1 MQNLTQEQA
10 SVGLNDVQK
19 FFMNAGLSSASMVL
33 GAATGGGA
41 YIYNQGLGAGSQAAQ
56 DALEKGGD
64 YGQAA
69 ATGTAA
75 AAAATLMEK
84 VGIDNI
90 FGAVGELGIN
100 GSTAKNIAKA
110 FLKSAA
116 SEGMEEAGEEVV
128 NIVADMLV
136 MGDKSDVQQ
145 FLNDY
150 INNNQ
155 NSTKAQQDAALAM
168 YVFSRIGQNALAGA
182 ITGGAFG
189 GATML
194 GAYGDYGTAAT
205 AEDVKSLYR
214 ESAKENGIDLTGKSE
229 KEIAVGAAQELITQA
244 YSKEAKKAVATAQK
258 QIEIKHEVSD
268 AALTNL
274 FNTVMSD
281 KNRTAAQKA
290 ADADAYINAGTD
302 FYLNNTVEETISTP
316 VLDKYAG
323 RQNVDAILGRT
334 YETNMPVLESLAGK
348 DAVLR
353 AGGEEIDKA
362 DLNNLKVDTIWNKDY
377 KANADRIATK
387 NGVSLSE
394 NNTEN
399 QKYEMV
405 SDKQVANE
413 TSDIRAMNKN
423 HPSNQMRIGS
433 FELEGV
439 AKTQQQMVAIKAME
453 HLSKLIETDF
463 YVFESYVNENGKR
476 VYKDLEGVEHSA
488 PNGWF
493 DYKDNS
499 FHIDLNAGNKG
510 QGLMLYTISHELT
523 HFIKKWSPAKF
534 EVLSNFLVDQIGT
547 DTVEYL
553 VAKQIEKAA
562 NYERT
567 LTYDEALEEMIAD
580 SMETMLSSGNVMEIL
595 AELKKRDQTLWQKI
609 MDFFKD
615 FADRLKELVDAY
627 KNARPDSVEGNLVAD
642 MKSVIGK
649 IEELFADGIYEASEN
664 YQNTAVSFDAETQS
678 AAPMRSER
686 TWTESEYVQMRE
698 KTAKNLSNDLNI
710 SLAEA
715 YKYID
720 DINSVAALIADDR
733 VRLDYEPNIDA
744 SATVI
749 KPNSEYKFTVDMST
763 LCAKRLLTTG
773 TFDAIQK
780 QLPNKVFT
788 SEDIVAL
795 REMMQNRGYEVACG
809 ICYVESTR
817 RDMGRITQDFI
828 NSYKESQKTGKPI
841 TRINSNG
848 KVVDLV
854 KTEAEKKSTTDKT
867 SDKFYADKNYTP
879 TLADL
884 NTTDIDLVKRDH
896 PLVYEA
902 YLNFM
907 NARGQAKPKLLETR
921 TEYKGEILKHFKRK
935 NSVASRNA
943 AGGLRLQSFSDFEVP
958 HMIDMMQIVMD
969 MSRVGLKSQAYTKV
983 PAFAE
988 VFGNTG
994 VKINLSLIPKGSGL
1008 DADGNLIF
1016 DDVEGMNHKEAFKL
1030 REKFSKNVG
1039 TILVGKNDAHI
1050 IAAMA
1055 DPRIDFIIPFH
1066 KSSWKESLYESLGL
1080 TGYEDFTDTQ
1090 NEKYIDKS
1098 RGKIKNFDPSEY
1110 WDFSKSG
1117 DENAQIYLKKC
1128 REDGRIPKF
1137 PQFQGYEGY
1146 WKLLIDFKMYDNN
1159 GVGSPQEVVRP
1170 TFEMDAAEEI
1180 LSEYKGGH
1188 RSFPVAKDV
1197 VEDFVK
1203 QHKVSGEETFYDSG
1217 ANGVKY
1223 SERVTDKKTLDFLNN
1238 QETITTQSPRQ
1249 TLDEMA
1255 RQYGTIKP
1263 GETPVRESN
1272 LPKKTS
1278 KDRFLSQFARTLYE
1292 SGSTTEEM
1300 LPALESKLTAG
1311 DFSYEKIKNSRL
1323 ASIAQKTVA
1332 EGMDSAQKIWDGVV
1346 ENSAMPKADDI
1357 ALGQTLY
1364 NEYVKNGDYDSAIKI
1379 ASELAVEATRLG
1391 QSVQAFRLL
1400 KKLTPDG
1407 QLYVLERT
1415 KNNIQKELIKKMGD
1429 KAPDITIDE
1438 TLAENLLRAKTPQEI
1453 ESAVDAIKQNI
1464 ADQMPA
1470 TFADKLNAWRYLAML
1485 GNPRTHIRNIA
1496 GNTIFI
1502 PMRAFKNLIGA
1513 GLEKAGKLEQS
1524 KRTKTVLNPIKD
1536 KAYIEAGKKSFET
1549 VKDILQGTDKYGD
1562 RDIYNRRQI
1571 FKNRFLETARKLNSK
1586 ALELEDVI
1594 FMKSAYVNSYA
1605 QAMKAR
1611 GLTSETMTTKQE
1623 SEISEYAI
1631 QEALKATYRDFNGL
1645 ASALN
1650 RIKNS
1655 NKATKII
1662 GEGLMPFTTTPL
1674 NILKRGVEYSPVGV
1688 ANGVYEVLH
1697 DVKNGVKTPA
1707 EAIDTISSGLSG
1719 TAIMAVGVV
1728 LSALGLITSGGGDDE
1743 GEDALNKLT
1752 GGQNYAIEIGGHS
1765 YTIDWAAP
1773 TVLPLFIG
1781 VELERTLFEGN
1792 PGGSIKNI
1800 LDSITKI
1807 SDPLFNLSMLSS
1819 INSAIEAAKYSE
1831 GVPLTDI
1838 AINIATSYAG
1848 QFIPTVFG
1856 QFARISDD
1864 TVRRTYYDKNSQLP
1878 KAVDSFVQGA
1888 MKKIPGLNFLLQPSV
1903 DRWGREIKSGSIGE
1917 RISENL
1923 VSPGYY
1929 SKRNFTNV
1937 DVEIDRLYKQIG
1949 ESAVIPPIPE
1959 KYFTVDG
1966 ERKDLSASEY
1976 TQYSKLLGQ
1985 GCYTAAEQTVNNPEY
2000 AKLSDREKS
2009 AAIQEAYKY
2018 AKQTA
2023 KASISGYTVDN
2034 WVSELNKS
2042 GVNKGLYFSI
2052 KAKTSGIESNKDA
2065 QGNTIENSKSLKI
2078 KDVIDNT
2085 TSNEA
2090 NKKKLYDLFGVN
2102 KKVASGYVTWDDAN
2116 KPKLSNDNKTQIRQA
2131 AGYDIPEYKTETL
2144 EKIQNIGVS
2153 VEDYAY
2159 IDDRIAAYGDKV
2171 GYIKSFG
2178 FNDKQTSGLVQSL
2191 VMGKS
2196 AKDKMR
2202 VANEEYGISN
2212 NDYIRTYMAGYSSV
2226 GSKSERNAQIRSFV
2240 DSLPGLT
2247 GDQKDIL
2254 YKYNAVSRGKYDSEK
2269 EKSGSSGRKRSS
2281 GKRSS
2286 SRKKTVPNLS
2296 VPGVKNV
2303 SISKTRSDLVRSA
2316 MQNYMKQKQQSDLKA
2331 AYKAQLDEIDKNPFM
2346 TQKIRAAQKA
2356 KIKERFGIN

>member
-1 MQNLTQEQA
+1 MAKIRTETKNGKVYTYRNGKLFSIQPIKQTATKTTQAGYGTSRRETA
-10 SVGLNDVQK
+10 SFVNSSVGVGSNRNRTGSVQHT
-19 FFMNAGLSSASMVL
+19 NAQNAQKSQNTVRESKAGKVYKAGVGFQDRAAQSKTYNYGLS
-33 GAATGGGA
+33 
-41 YIYNQGLGAGSQAAQ
+41 
-56 DALEKGGD
+56 
-64 YGQAA
+64 
-69 ATGTAA
+69 
-75 AAAATLMEK
+75 
-84 VGIDNI
+84 
-90 FGAVGELGIN
+90 
-100 GSTAKNIAKA
+100 NIAKA
-110 FLKSAA
+110 R
-116 SEGMEEAGEEVV
+116 
-128 NIVADMLV
+128 
-136 MGDKSDVQQ
+136 
-145 FLNDY
+145 
-150 INNNQ
+150 
-155 NSTKAQQDAALAM
+155 KA
-168 YVFSRIGQNALAGA
+168 
-182 ITGGAFG
+182 
-189 GATML
+189 
-194 GAYGDYGTAAT
+194 
-205 AEDVKSLYR
+205 E
-214 ESAKENGIDLTGKSE
+214 ESAKNQLKVAEDEQKKLVDRYGSDTAALEASIEGYVNRSDFEQNLDAANKKLSTAQETFNNARNNRSMVERNETLKKQEDHNTFVQNKYTDLMNRDKDAELYIKEGERSRDSAKSFKDINKNDAWKMGRSFAAVGVSEEEDKNAAKVFMNDAERNQYNYILGKFGKIEADKYYDAIYDDKVAPRFASYLADMVKADEKDSGIVAAGKTVGRSAQSFLTGAQEGFSGIGAAFRRMTGDTSIDSESLASMTHAEIASKLDGAEKIVNDVVYNVGHMMPTIVTSIATGGLGAPAVVSAIASSSSVGLSSFGNTYEEAIREGYSSDQATAYGILTGVSEGALQYALNGISKIAGGALTGKAAKAAQGAIKRVAKNPQAIKALNLILERSVDASGEFTEEYLQEVLDPVFKNIAYNESNEVKLVSEEALYSGLLGALTAGGMNAATDIQQTASRYLENSRSE
-229 KEIAVGAAQELITQA
+229 KAFDNSYVSAGVQATQNNP
-244 YSKEAKKAVATAQK
+244 Y
-258 QIEIKHEVSD
+258 EVILQ
-268 AALTNL
+268 A
-274 FNTVMSD
+274 
-281 KNRTAAQKA
+281 
-290 ADADAYINAGTD
+290 
-302 FYLNNTVEETISTP
+302 TP
-316 VLDKYAG
+316 VLNKYAG
-323 RQNVDAILGRT
+323 RETVDGVLGRT

-348 DAVLR
+348 DTVLR
-353 AGGEEIDKA
+353 VGGEEIAVTSKDIKIPSRRESGSPE
-362 DLNNLKVDTIWNKDY
+362 NN
-377 KANADRIATK
+377 
-387 NGVSLSE
+387 NGASNGAESITYDDNGNVIPLSE
-394 NNTEN
+394 RFN
-399 QKYEMV
+399 QQK
-405 SDKQVANE
+405 K
-413 TSDIRAMNKN
+413 DIR
-423 HPSNQMRIGS
+423 
-433 FELEGV
+433 
-439 AKTQQQMVAIKAME
+439 
-453 HLSKLIETDF
+453 
-463 YVFESYVNENGKR
+463 Y
-476 VYKDLEGVEHSA
+476 
-488 PNGWF
+488 
-493 DYKDNS
+493 
-499 FHIDLNAGNKG
+499 
-510 QGLMLYTISHELT
+510 
-523 HFIKKWSPAKF
+523 
-534 EVLSNFLVDQIGT
+534 
-547 DTVEYL
+547 
-553 VAKQIEKAA
+553 
-562 NYERT
+562 
-567 LTYDEALEEMIAD
+567 
-580 SMETMLSSGNVMEIL
+580 
-595 AELKKRDQTLWQKI
+595 
-609 MDFFKD
+609 
-615 FADRLKELVDAY
+615 
-627 KNARPDSVEGNLVAD
+627 
-642 MKSVIGK
+642 
-649 IEELFADGIYEASEN
+649 
-664 YQNTAVSFDAETQS
+664 
-678 AAPMRSER
+678 
-686 TWTESEYVQMRE
+686 
-698 KTAKNLSNDLNI
+698 
-710 SLAEA
+710 SL
-715 YKYID
+715 
-720 DINSVAALIADDR
+720 R
-733 VRLDYEPNIDA
+733 DA
-744 SATVI
+744 SRDLSDTEI
-749 KPNSEYKFTVDMST
+749 K
-763 LCAKRLLTTG
+763 LT
-773 TFDAIQK
+773 
-780 QLPNKVFT
+780 P
-788 SEDIVAL
+788 
-795 REMMQNRGYEVACG
+795 
-809 ICYVESTR
+809 
-817 RDMGRITQDFI
+817 
-828 NSYKESQKTGKPI
+828 
-841 TRINSNG
+841 
-848 KVVDLV
+848 
-854 KTEAEKKSTTDKT
+854 
-867 SDKFYADKNYTP
+867 
-879 TLADL
+879 
-884 NTTDIDLVKRDH
+884 
-896 PLVYEA
+896 
-902 YLNFM
+902 
-907 NARGQAKPKLLETR
+907 
-921 TEYKGEILKHFKRK
+921 RK
-935 NSVASRNA
+935 
-943 AGGLRLQSFSDFEVP
+943 
-958 HMIDMMQIVMD
+958 
-969 MSRVGLKSQAYTKV
+969 
-983 PAFAE
+983 
-988 VFGNTG
+988 
-994 VKINLSLIPKGSGL
+994 
-1008 DADGNLIF
+1008 
-1016 DDVEGMNHKEAFKL
+1016 
-1030 REKFSKNVG
+1030 
-1039 TILVGKNDAHI
+1039 
-1050 IAAMA
+1050 
-1055 DPRIDFIIPFH
+1055 
-1066 KSSWKESLYESLGL
+1066 
-1080 TGYEDFTDTQ
+1080 
-1090 NEKYIDKS
+1090 
-1098 RGKIKNFDPSEY
+1098 
-1110 WDFSKSG
+1110 
-1117 DENAQIYLKKC
+1117 
-1128 REDGRIPKF
+1128 
-1137 PQFQGYEGY
+1137 
-1146 WKLLIDFKMYDNN
+1146 
-1159 GVGSPQEVVRP
+1159 
-1170 TFEMDAAEEI
+1170 
-1180 LSEYKGGH
+1180 
-1188 RSFPVAKDV
+1188 
-1197 VEDFVK
+1197 
-1203 QHKVSGEETFYDSG
+1203 
-1217 ANGVKY
+1217 
-1223 SERVTDKKTLDFLNN
+1223 
-1238 QETITTQSPRQ
+1238 

-1255 RQYGTIKP
+1255 RQHGTIKP

-1300 LPALESKLTAG
+1300 LPALESKLAAG
-1311 DFSYEKIKNSRL
+1311 DFSYEKIKNSKL
-1323 ASIAQKTVA
+1323 ASIAQKTVS
-1332 EGMDSAQKIWDGVV
+1332 EGVDSAQKIWDGLV

-1379 ASELAVEATRLG
+1379 ATELAVEATRLG

-1407 QLYVLERT
+1407 QLYALERT
-1415 KNNIQKELIKKMGD
+1415 KNNIKKELVKKFGD
-1429 KAPDITIDE
+1429 KAPDIRINE
-1438 TLAENLLRAKTPQEI
+1438 TLAENLLRAKTQQEI
-1453 ESAVDAIKQNI
+1453 ESAVDAIKQDI

-1513 GLEKAGKLEQS
+1513 GLEKAARIKEED
-1524 KRTKTVLNPIKD
+1524 RTKTVLNPIKD
-1536 KAYIEAGKKSFET
+1536 NAYIEAGKKSFET

-1611 GLTSETMTTKQE
+1611 GLTSETMTTKQG

-1631 QEALKATYRDFNGL
+1631 QEALKATYRDFNAL

-1650 RIKNS
+1650 RIKNA
-1655 NKATKII
+1655 NKSTKII

-1688 ANGVYEVLH
+1688 AKGVYEVLH

-1765 YTIDWAAP
+1765 YTIDWASP

-1831 GVPLTDI
+1831 SVPLTDI

-1856 QFARISDD
+1856 QFARIIDD
-1864 TVRRTYYDKNSQLP
+1864 TVRKTYYAKDSALP

-1917 RISENL
+1917 RLSENL

-2000 AKLSDREKS
+2000 SKLSDREKS

-2023 KASISGYTVDN
+2023 KSSISGYTVDN

-2052 KAKTSGIESNKDA
+2052 KAKTSGIESDKDA
-2065 QGNTIENSKSLKI
+2065 QGNTIENSKSIKI

-2090 NKKKLYDLFGVN
+2090 NKKKLYDLFDVN

-2116 KPKLSNDNKTQIRQA
+2116 KPKLSNDNKTQIKQA
-2131 AGYDIPEYKTETL
+2131 AGYDIPEYNMETL

-2153 VEDYAY
+2153 IEDYAY

-2226 GSKSERNAQIRSFV
+2226 GSKSERNAQIRAFV
-2240 DSLPGLT
+2240 DSLQGLT
-2247 GDQKDIL
+2247 DEQKDML
-2254 YKYNAVSRGKYDSEK
+2254 YEYNAVSRGKYDSEK
-2269 EKSGSSGRKRSS
+2269 EKSGSSGGKRSS

-2296 VPGVKNV
+2296 APGVKNV

-2316 MQNYMKQKQQSDLKA
+2316 MQNYMKQKQQSDLTA

>member
-1 MQNLTQEQA
+1 MAKIKTETKNGKVYTYRNGKLFSIQPIKKTAAKSTPSGYGTTNRETA
-10 SVGLNDVQK
+10 SFVNSSVGVGRNRNRTGSVQHT
-19 FFMNAGLSSASMVL
+19 NAQNAQKSKNTVRESKTGKVYKAGVGYQDRAAQSKTYNYGLS
-33 GAATGGGA
+33 
-41 YIYNQGLGAGSQAAQ
+41 
-56 DALEKGGD
+56 
-64 YGQAA
+64 
-69 ATGTAA
+69 
-75 AAAATLMEK
+75 
-84 VGIDNI
+84 
-90 FGAVGELGIN
+90 
-100 GSTAKNIAKA
+100 NIAKA
-110 FLKSAA
+110 R
-116 SEGMEEAGEEVV
+116 
-128 NIVADMLV
+128 
-136 MGDKSDVQQ
+136 
-145 FLNDY
+145 
-150 INNNQ
+150 
-155 NSTKAQQDAALAM
+155 KA
-168 YVFSRIGQNALAGA
+168 
-182 ITGGAFG
+182 
-189 GATML
+189 
-194 GAYGDYGTAAT
+194 
-205 AEDVKSLYR
+205 E
-214 ESAKENGIDLTGKSE
+214 ESAKNQLKVAEAEQKKLVDRYGSDTAALEASIAGYLNRSDFEQNLDAANKKLSNAQETFNNARNNRSIVERTETLKKQEDYNTFVQNQYTDLMNRDKDAELYIKEGERSRDSAKLFKDININDAWKMGETFAGVGGSGREDKDVAKVFMNDAERNQYNYLLGKFGKIEADNYYDAIYDDKVAPRFASYLADLVEADEKDSGIVAAGKTVGRSAQGFLTGVKEGISGIGAAFRRMTGDTSIDSESISSMTHAEIASKLDGAEKIVNDVVYNVGHMMPTIVTSIATGGLGAPAVVSAIASSSSVGLSSFGNTYEEAIREGYSPDQATAYGILTGVSEGALQYALNGISKIAGGALTGKAA
-229 KEIAVGAAQELITQA
+229 KAAQGAIKRVAKNPQAIKALNLILERSVDASGEFTEEYLQEVLDPVFKNIA
-244 YSKEAKKAVATAQK
+244 YNESNEVKLVSEEALY
-258 QIEIKHEVSD
+258 SGLLG
-268 AALTNL
+268 ALTAGGMNAATDIQQTASRYL
-274 FNTVMSD
+274 ENSRAGVQ
-281 KNRTAAQKA
+281 AAQ
-290 ADADAYINAGTD
+290 
-302 FYLNNTVEETISTP
+302 NNPQEVRIQATP
-316 VLDKYAG
+316 VLNKYAG
-323 RQNVDAILGRT
+323 RETVDSVLGRT

-353 AGGEEIDKA
+353 AA
-362 DLNNLKVDTIWNKDY
+362 
-377 KANADRIATK
+377 K

-399 QKYEMV
+399 QKY
-405 SDKQVANE
+405 DI
-413 TSDIRAMNKN
+413 IRAQGGSTDGADILHEIDNRGYSTRAGEQTQRMGE
-423 HPSNQMRIGS
+423 SAESLEERRSFCDRI
-433 FELEGV
+433 
-439 AKTQQQMVAIKAME
+439 
-453 HLSKLIETDF
+453 
-463 YVFESYVNENGKR
+463 R
-476 VYKDLEGVEHSA
+476 
-488 PNGWF
+488 
-493 DYKDNS
+493 
-499 FHIDLNAGNKG
+499 
-510 QGLMLYTISHELT
+510 
-523 HFIKKWSPAKF
+523 
-534 EVLSNFLVDQIGT
+534 GT
-547 DTVEYL
+547 DTVKRRTY
-553 VAKQIEKAA
+553 EKAEEKITLDVIEDTSLPETLQKITDENKSMYGKNTYFFIDDAEVEINGEMHSADGYRDENGDIWLSA
-562 NYERT
+562 NAEDIYAINDHERFHILYAENVAAADVFSNTMLGT
-567 LTYDEALEEMIAD
+567 LTPEEFDVLMDQYKVNYSFLDTDNAVY
-580 SMETMLSSGNVMEIL
+580 EEIL
-595 AELKKRDQTLWQKI
+595 ADIYAGRIALKNSEAVTEAISKLNTDSVIYDDSRNVIPLSERFNVGEEDVRYYLHNDGGYIGRSMSKRAEK
-609 MDFFKD
+609 
-615 FADRLKELVDAY
+615 AY
-627 KNARPDSVEGNLVAD
+627 KMGEAPWSKWTKEKIIDSVLDVVAYEDLKISYEDLKRLTLSELRDAFLDYASWHHTGAFYNNTNFYKVSPQKVQTFAKNGIEDVLANRKRNTLTEEERTKNRLNEEALYIAKNIYNKLNFILSHGNTGLKSVMGLYNRYKVGNLDIDEAY
-642 MKSVIGK
+642 
-649 IEELFADGIYEASEN
+649 ADGVKNIMKRYKPIVEQWAKLPADHWRQKQVELYRSDADKFAESVYVQN
-664 YQNTAVSFDAETQS
+664 ESGNNKHIQIIKSDVLKDLQKAEDLKYQNRTSVNGNDI
-678 AAPMRSER
+678 RSR
-686 TWTESEYVQMRE
+686 KQRDRSRNDE
-698 KTAKNLSNDLNI
+698 KIKLSIKKKDTAKNGGI
-710 SLAEA
+710 SL
-715 YKYID
+715 
-720 DINSVAALIADDR
+720 
-733 VRLDYEPNIDA
+733 
-744 SATVI
+744 
-749 KPNSEYKFTVDMST
+749 SE
-763 LCAKRLLTTG
+763 
-773 TFDAIQK
+773 
-780 QLPNKVFT
+780 N
-788 SEDIVAL
+788 
-795 REMMQNRGYEVACG
+795 
-809 ICYVESTR
+809 
-817 RDMGRITQDFI
+817 
-828 NSYKESQKTGKPI
+828 
-841 TRINSNG
+841 
-848 KVVDLV
+848 
-854 KTEAEKKSTTDKT
+854 
-867 SDKFYADKNYTP
+867 
-879 TLADL
+879 
-884 NTTDIDLVKRDH
+884 
-896 PLVYEA
+896 
-902 YLNFM
+902 
-907 NARGQAKPKLLETR
+907 
-921 TEYKGEILKHFKRK
+921 
-935 NSVASRNA
+935 
-943 AGGLRLQSFSDFEVP
+943 EVP
-958 HMIDMMQIVMD
+958 THRQ
-969 MSRVGLKSQAYTKV
+969 Q
-983 PAFAE
+983 
-988 VFGNTG
+988 
-994 VKINLSLIPKGSGL
+994 L
-1008 DADGNLIF
+1008 DAL
-1016 DDVEGMNHKEAFKL
+1016 
-1030 REKFSKNVG
+1030 S
-1039 TILVGKNDAHI
+1039 
-1050 IAAMA
+1050 
-1055 DPRIDFIIPFH
+1055 
-1066 KSSWKESLYESLGL
+1066 
-1080 TGYEDFTDTQ
+1080 
-1090 NEKYIDKS
+1090 EKY
-1098 RGKIKNFDPSEY
+1098 
-1110 WDFSKSG
+1110 
-1117 DENAQIYLKKC
+1117 
-1128 REDGRIPKF
+1128 
-1137 PQFQGYEGY
+1137 
-1146 WKLLIDFKMYDNN
+1146 
-1159 GVGSPQEVVRP
+1159 
-1170 TFEMDAAEEI
+1170 
-1180 LSEYKGGH
+1180 
-1188 RSFPVAKDV
+1188 
-1197 VEDFVK
+1197 
-1203 QHKVSGEETFYDSG
+1203 G
-1217 ANGVKY
+1217 A
-1223 SERVTDKKTLDFLNN
+1223 
-1238 QETITTQSPRQ
+1238 
-1249 TLDEMA
+1249 
-1255 RQYGTIKP
+1255 IKP

-1300 LPALESKLTAG
+1300 LPALESKLAAG
-1311 DFSYEKIKNSRL
+1311 DFSYEKIQNSKL
-1323 ASIAQKTVA
+1323 ASVAQKTVA

-1346 ENSAMPKADDI
+1346 ENGATPKADDI

-1453 ESAVDAIKQNI
+1453 ESAVDAIKQDI

-1470 TFADKLNAWRYLAML
+1470 TFADKLNAWRYLSML

-1502 PMRAFKNLIGA
+1502 PMRALKNLIGA
-1513 GLEKAGKLEQS
+1513 GIEKAARIKEED
-1524 KRTKTVLNPIKD
+1524 RTKTVLNPIKD

-1549 VKDILQGTDKYGD
+1549 VKDVLQGTDKYGD

-1571 FKNRFLETARKLNSK
+1571 FNSRFLETARKLNFK

-1594 FMKSAYVNSYA
+1594 FLKAAYVNSYA

-1688 ANGVYEVLH
+1688 AKGVYEVLH

-1719 TAIMAVGVV
+1719 TAIMGVGVV
-1728 LSALGLITSGGGDDE
+1728 LSSLGLITSGGGDDE

-1765 YTIDWAAP
+1765 YTIDWASP

-1856 QFARISDD
+1856 QFARIIDD
-1864 TVRRTYYDKNSQLP
+1864 TVRKTYYAKDSALP

-1917 RISENL
+1917 RLSENL

-2000 AKLSDREKS
+2000 SKLSDREKS
-2009 AAIQEAYKY
+2009 AAIQEAYNY

-2023 KASISGYTVDN
+2023 KSSISGYTVDN

-2078 KDVIDNT
+2078 KDIIDNT

-2102 KKVASGYVTWDDAN
+2102 KKVASGYVTWDDEN
-2116 KPKLSNDNKTQIRQA
+2116 KPKLSNDNKTQIKQA

-2153 VEDYAY
+2153 IEDYAY
-2159 IDDRIAAYGDKV
+2159 IDDRISAYGDKV

-2212 NDYIRTYMAGYSSV
+2212 NDYIRTYIAGYSSV

-2247 GDQKDIL
+2247 DDQKDML

-2269 EKSGSSGRKRSS
+2269 EKSGSSGGKRSS

-2316 MQNYMKQKQQSDLKA
+2316 MQNYMKQKQQSDLTA